1 MVAICRRI
9 MAILRRRRGNCV
21 TPRFSVPVSGRICCR
36 SLGGGG
42 IEQMAA
48 TANRGDEP
56 GSFGVVLDLTPQ
68 SADLDGHRGVG
79 LA

>member
-1 MVAICRRI
+1 
-9 MAILRRRRGNCV
+9 
-21 TPRFSVPVSGRICCR
+21 
-36 SLGGGG
+36 
-42 IEQMAA
+42 MAA